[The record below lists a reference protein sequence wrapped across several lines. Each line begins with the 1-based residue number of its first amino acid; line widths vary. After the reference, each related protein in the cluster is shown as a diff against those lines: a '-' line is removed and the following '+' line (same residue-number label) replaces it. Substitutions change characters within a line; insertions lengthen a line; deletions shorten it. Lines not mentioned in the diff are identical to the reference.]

1 MTIEITNPQD
11 QEIIKTRLARGEFRS
26 LPELIHRALVSLP
39 TPAQP
44 PQPKKPKQNLA
55 DFLLESP
62 LHDSGST
69 VERIKDYPKPI
80 DL

>member
-55 DFLLESP
+55 DFLLASP
-62 LHDSGST
+62 LHSSGIT
-69 VERIKDYPKPI
+69 VQRIKDYPKPT